1 MELENVYS
9 EDVPI
14 ILKSQKIYPKNKLQ
28 NAKPINN
35 LKLSNTKPLNTV

>member
-14 ILKSQKIYPKNKLQ
+14 ILKSQQIYPKNKLQ
-28 NAKPINN
+28 KAKPINN
-35 LKLSNTKPLNTV
+35 IKLSNTKPLNTV